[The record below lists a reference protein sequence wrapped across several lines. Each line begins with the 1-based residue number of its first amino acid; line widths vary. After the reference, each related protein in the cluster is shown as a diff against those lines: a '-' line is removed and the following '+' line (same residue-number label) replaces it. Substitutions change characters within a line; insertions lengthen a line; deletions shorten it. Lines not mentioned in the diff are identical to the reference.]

1 MYKRELIDKKKE
13 NNKEKNNENL
23 DKTFYVLEKTNDN
36 YDDYS
41 SVILGIFS
49 SREKAIEKMYKCAK
63 YTMDRHPEYTF
74 KNPDLKHNFENL
86 HGITPKYYD
95 YNNIFI
101 YICEDYYYHTG
112 EKIYEYNPWK
122 ITINYSKYK
131 HNCGNKNVKEFIKD
145 YFGYDI
151 NLFQGHNFEDYY
163 GIYLLSDAFKIC
175 FKSLV
180 EKPEYVIGVLT
191 KLFNVLDPEGSNP
204 TSENYEKSE
213 LYTLI
218 QAITT
223 KNFNFIK
230 IPSCNISP
238 GRVGDDDVYI
248 IKKFEVDK

>member
-1 MYKRELIDKKKE
+1 MDLIDKKE
-13 NNKEKNNENL
+13 ENNENL
-23 DKTFYVLEKTNDN
+23 NKTFYVLEKANDN

-49 SREKAIEKMYKCAK
+49 SREKAIEKMYKNAK
-63 YTMDRHPEYTF
+63 YTMDMHPEYTL
-74 KNPDLKHNFENL
+74 KNPDLKHNFEHL
-86 HGITPKYYD
+86 HNITPTYYD

-101 YICEDYYYHTG
+101 YICEDYYYHTH
-112 EKIYEYNPWK
+112 EKLYEYNPWS
-122 ITINYSKYK
+122 ITIDYSKYK
-131 HNCGNKNVKEFIKD
+131 HNCGNKNVREFIKN

-151 NLFQGHNFEDYY
+151 QYLYQGHNFEDYY
-163 GIYLLSDAFKIC
+163 GIYRKDDTFDIC

-218 QAITT
+218 KAITT
-223 KNFNFIK
+223 KKFKK
-230 IPSCNISP
+230 IGIHSCNIRP